1 MRFAKLAIVLLALS
15 VLAAAQA
22 PVNVPVAVTDS
33 AGKPVTDLTKDD
45 FVIERGGQAA
55 ALSTPVAA
63 QPAAPGKV
71 TAAETR
77 GLVVLV
83 LDTIHTRYVDEREI
97 RQQLLT
103 YLQTAAQKQQPVSL
117 FVLSPKGLNPVH
129 EFTAGSAV
137 LAAALDRADAELHKR
152 PATGAVSPEVDA
164 EARRLVEFARGADA
178 NLLQPDQLIRANIDG
193 VLDMFRVLGQSVA
206 FLPGRKSLVWI
217 TNTMP
222 FAVDTK
228 THLIAAPFQYSRGA
242 ALGGPGVGGADAA
255 GNFARGATGSSGG
268 GMAGRQ
274 TLLSD
279 KQLKALYPV
288 WKSALGALFRG
299 GMALVTVEARG
310 SSTAATSSETVA
322 TMEALA
328 AMTGG
333 REVHGSNVPLAQL
346 QDLGAVNAAAYDLS
360 VAPAACRG
368 EWCDLHVTLK
378 RAGLRVAAPEGY
390 FPPDP
395 AELKDTRARE
405 LASAL
410 ASPLEFDAVKFDVK
424 SAGEEGTP
432 GRKKVNFVVLLAA
445 EVVSADG
452 EVDLEIAARAYT
464 PDGKTAQRAL
474 QTAATRL
481 PPEALAQIRRDGLA
495 VNYVIELPPGEYAVK
510 FLVRDNLK
518 NRMGSV
524 TVPLKVS

>member
-1 MRFAKLAIVLLALS
+1 
-15 VLAAAQA
+15 
-22 PVNVPVAVTDS
+22 
-33 AGKPVTDLTKDD
+33 
-45 FVIERGGQAA
+45 
-55 ALSTPVAA
+55 
-63 QPAAPGKV
+63 
-71 TAAETR
+71 
-77 GLVVLV
+77 
-83 LDTIHTRYVDEREI
+83 
-97 RQQLLT
+97 
-103 YLQTAAQKQQPVSL
+103 
-117 FVLSPKGLNPVH
+117 
-129 EFTAGSAV
+129 
-137 LAAALDRADAELHKR
+137 
-152 PATGAVSPEVDA
+152 
-164 EARRLVEFARGADA
+164 
-178 NLLQPDQLIRANIDG
+178 
-193 VLDMFRVLGQSVA
+193 MFRVLGQSVA

-217 TNTMP
+217 TNAMP

-228 THLIAAPFQYSRGA
+228 THLIAAPFQFSRGA

-255 GNFARGATGSSGG
+255 GNFARGAAGSGGPG

-279 KQLKALYPV
+279 KQLKALYPL

-333 REVHGSNVPLAQL
+333 REVHGNNVPLAQL

-368 EWCDLHVTLK
+368 EWCDLRVTLK
-378 RAGLRVAAPEGY
+378 RAGLRLLAPEGY

-395 AELKDTRARE
+395 AELKDARARE

-424 SAGEEGTP
+424 SAGGEGTP
-432 GRKKVNFVVLLAA
+432 GRKKVSFVVSLAP

-474 QTAATRL
+474 QTAAAKL
-481 PPEALAQIRRDGLA
+481 PPEAQAQIRRDGLV
-495 VNYVIELPPGEYAVK
+495 VNYTIELPPGEYAVK

-518 NRMGSV
+518 NRMGSL